1 MKKTLSILVIIL
13 IAALNS
19 NAQLQKR
26 YQLKKDP
33 WNKDEL
39 IAPATLAALIKKPKA
54 SQPIIFNIG
63 VVENIKGAR
72 HIGKASDKEN
82 LERFR
87 KALSSIPKSNSI
99 VVYCGCCP
107 FDRCPNIRPA
117 FEMLKTQGFKNGKL
131 LNLPTNIKVDWI
143 DKGYPIE

>member
-1 MKKTLSILVIIL
+1 MKRTLSTLVIIL
-13 IAALNS
+13 IAAVNS
-19 NAQLQKR
+19 EAQIQKK

-33 WNKDEL
+33 WNKNEL
-39 IAPATLAALIKKPKA
+39 IAPATLAALINNPKA
-54 SQPIIFNIG
+54 TRPIIFNIG
-63 VVENIKGAR
+63 VVENIKGAK
-72 HIGKASDKEN
+72 HIGKASDKNN

-87 KALSSIPKSNSI
+87 KALSLIPKNNSI

-117 FEMLKTQGFKNGKL
+117 FEMLKAQGFTNCKL